1 MLLRNLFE
9 KYVILRSTSLLLLAF
24 LFLILFFFSKPY
36 LQGDEQ
42 RYLNFSENIL
52 NGYYANPDQKP
63 GFLWNGPGY
72 PILISPLKF
81 LELPYVFYRSLNV
94 IFIYLGFYF
103 CYQFLLNFLKP
114 SSALFVSLLGTISHP
129 YIIDSISRILTESLS
144 FFLVNFFAYTLTKFL
159 NSDKTKFFYFGII
172 ASGLLILTKV
182 FFAYVFLVV
191 AIIALGL
198 FLIRKINFKYP
209 LIFFAPFLFCLP
221 YLIYTYSLTGK
232 YFYWSDSGGSS
243 LYSMSTPYD
252 KEYGDWFS
260 PNIDPILK
268 KIRYSKEGSRTT
280 IPRNNPP
287 YFQKHFPFLNSIKD
301 KNGVERDQLLK
312 EKAIENIY
320 NHPVKYLKNIGSNI
334 SRIFIRIPFT
344 DRELKD
350 SFKIIFYP
358 HGIIIFLGY
367 IFSIIATFIF
377 KNSNQIFMLS
387 LFTFTALA
395 GISLLSAESRFL
407 FPIYGI
413 FTSLIFIQLKNL
425 KTWLNQKKY
434 QL

>member
-103 CYQFLLNFLKP
+103 CYQFLLNFFKP

-172 ASGLLILTKV
+172 AS
-182 FFAYVFLVV
+182 
-191 AIIALGL
+191 
-198 FLIRKINFKYP
+198 
-209 LIFFAPFLFCLP
+209 
-221 YLIYTYSLTGK
+221 
-232 YFYWSDSGGSS
+232 
-243 LYSMSTPYD
+243 
-252 KEYGDWFS
+252 
-260 PNIDPILK
+260 
-268 KIRYSKEGSRTT
+268 
-280 IPRNNPP
+280 
-287 YFQKHFPFLNSIKD
+287 
-301 KNGVERDQLLK
+301 
-312 EKAIENIY
+312 
-320 NHPVKYLKNIGSNI
+320 
-334 SRIFIRIPFT
+334 
-344 DRELKD
+344 
-350 SFKIIFYP
+350 
-358 HGIIIFLGY
+358 
-367 IFSIIATFIF
+367 
-377 KNSNQIFMLS
+377 
-387 LFTFTALA
+387 
-395 GISLLSAESRFL
+395 
-407 FPIYGI
+407 
-413 FTSLIFIQLKNL
+413 
-425 KTWLNQKKY
+425 
-434 QL
+434 

>member
-1 MLLRNLFE
+1 VLLRNLFE

-312 EKAIENIY
+312 EKALENIY
-320 NHPVKYLKNIGSNI
+320 NYPFKYLKNVGSNI
-334 SRIFIRIPFT
+334 SRIFIRTPFT
-344 DRELKD
+344 DRELKNNY
-350 SFKIIFYP
+350 KIIFFP

-367 IFSIIATFIF
+367 LFSIIATFIF